1 MNAQPRT
8 SNSQDVTGASLA
20 MRLLGPILC
29 TTVLSAAACAP
40 LTEGG
45 TEAAAPAPR
54 VEQKIT
60 EEAYTTYFAFNSD
73 RLDDD
78 ARAVVAEAVASA
90 KAANLNKV
98 VISGHSDSAG
108 TADYNRR
115 LSKARVEAVASEFV
129 DSGLPLSKIEIR
141 VFGEEQPQVETADG
155 QSAAQNRR
163 AEIRLVKSIALAP
176 APGTAPTTAGE
187 ASPEASSKETG
198 CDYVYIW
205 SAGRAVPV
213 CLEKRT
219 QALPQPK

>member
-1 MNAQPRT
+1 MNTPPR
-8 SNSQDVTGASLA
+8 SSKPQDVTGAPLA
-20 MRLLGPILC
+20 LRLLGPVLC
-29 TTVLSAAACAP
+29 ATVLSAAACAP

-45 TEAAAPAPR
+45 SEAAAPAQQ

-90 KAANLNKV
+90 KAANLSKV

-108 TADYNRR
+108 AADYNRR

-129 DSGLPLSKIEIR
+129 ESGLPLSKIEVQ
-141 VFGEEQPQVETADG
+141 VFGEDKPQVQTADG

-176 APGTAPTTAGE
+176 APGTTGE
-187 ASPEASSKETG
+187 VSPEASGKEAG

>member
-1 MNAQPRT
+1 MNTQARRPRPRE
-8 SNSQDVTGASLA
+8 VTRISFLSRPLGA
-20 MRLLGPILC
+20 ILC
-29 TTVLSAAACAP
+29 AALLSAAACAP
-40 LTEGG
+40 LTKAG
-45 TEAAAPAPR
+45 TETTTPAPQ

-73 RLDDD
+73 RLDEE

-90 KAANLNKV
+90 KAANLDKV

-115 LSKARVEAVASEFV
+115 LSEARVEAVASEFV
-129 DSGLPLSKIEIR
+129 DSGLPLSKIEIQ
-141 VFGEEQPQVETADG
+141 VFGEEQPQIETADG

-163 AEIRLVKSIALAP
+163 AEIRLVKSIAMAP
-176 APGTAPTTAGE
+176 APEAAGG
-187 ASPEASSKETG
+187 ASSETTQKG
-198 CDYVYIW
+198 ADCDYVYIW

-219 QALPQPK
+219 QALPQPR